1 MGYPVRWI
9 DLQHFFKRS
18 EGWLSEVCEAVRL
31 HLHQI
36 ARKLLLQFDHK
47 RIVPL
52 IPIFAA
58 AVEAKGCPLPYVWAL
73 LDGTFRDFCRP
84 CKDGYAGLAQRVQY
98 SGAKKT
104 HGNNQQG
111 LETPD
116 GMIIEMHGPFEG
128 PYNDQRMYRE
138 SGLNARLMLHCA
150 IPMLVGHV
158 YLVVVFYLFAD
169 RGYVHGNPYVQ
180 VPYKGPGLQ
189 PYQLAYNNQMSKIRQ
204 PVEWSFGKVSK
215 YFAFVDFEKN
225 QKLYLQPV
233 ASYWMIATLLTNCHS
248 CLYSNQ
254 TSGYFQVPTPDLAD
268 YLNNAF
274 V

>member
-1 MGYPVRWI
+1 MGYPARWI
-9 DLQHFFKRS
+9 DMQHFFKRS

-31 HLHQI
+31 HLDQI

-58 AVEAKGCPLPYVWAL
+58 AVKAKGCPLPYVWAL

-116 GMIIEMHGPFEG
+116 GMIIEMHGPFEY
-128 PYNDQRMYRE
+128 PYTTT
-138 SGLNARLMLHCA
+138 SACTGS
-150 IPMLVGHV
+150 
-158 YLVVVFYLFAD
+158 
-169 RGYVHGNPYVQ
+169 
-180 VPYKGPGLQ
+180 PG
-189 PYQLAYNNQMSKIRQ
+189 
-204 PVEWSFGKVSK
+204 
-215 YFAFVDFEKN
+215 
-225 QKLYLQPV
+225 
-233 ASYWMIATLLTNCHS
+233 
-248 CLYSNQ
+248 
-254 TSGYFQVPTPDLAD
+254 
-268 YLNNAF
+268 
-274 V
+274 